1 MELLSAR
8 PISRH
13 EDDGMRCVYECQ
25 ACYRTYEG
33 TFDAYDD
40 RDTIPC
46 AYGCP
51 DEEQDES

>member
-1 MELLSAR
+1 MNLLSAR
-8 PISRH
+8 PVSRH
-13 EDDGMRCVYECQ
+13 EDDGVRCVYECQ

-46 AYGCP
+46 AHGCP